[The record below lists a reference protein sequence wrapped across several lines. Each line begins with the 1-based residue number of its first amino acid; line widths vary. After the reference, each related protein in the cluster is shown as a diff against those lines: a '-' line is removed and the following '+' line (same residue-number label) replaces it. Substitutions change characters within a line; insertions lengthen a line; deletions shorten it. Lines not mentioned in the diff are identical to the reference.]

1 MVAAVS
7 RYDVLLFLHVL
18 AAFAAVTAVVL
29 LTTVAI
35 GIRGGGADA
44 APFLR
49 LSGLARTLWNVSGLG
64 TLVFGV
70 WLALDVEGYGLL
82 DGWIIAAFVLWLVAG
97 GTGAQVANTFHE
109 AGRGSASGGVDLS
122 AIGRTRVLHTVMAV
136 AVAALLVVMI
146 YKPGA

>member
-1 MVAAVS
+1 MS

-29 LTTVAI
+29 LTTVAV
-35 GIRGGGADA
+35 GVRGGADA

-70 WLALDVEGYGLL
+70 WLALDVEGYSLL
-82 DGWIIAAFVLWLVAG
+82 DGWIIAAFVLWLIAG
-97 GTGAQVANTFHE
+97 GTGAQVANTFYA
-109 AGRGSASGGVDLS
+109 AGQDADGAS
-122 AIGRTRVLHTVMAV
+122 AIARTRVLHAVMAV

>member
-1 MVAAVS
+1 MVAPMS

-35 GIRGGGADA
+35 GVRGGGGG

-49 LSGLARTLWNVSGLG
+49 LSGLARTIWNVSGLG
-64 TLVFGV
+64 TLVFGI
-70 WLALDVEGYGLL
+70 WLALDVEGYSLL
-82 DGWIIAAFVLWLVAG
+82 DGWIIAAFVLWLIAG
-97 GTGAQVANTFHE
+97 GTGAQVAQAFV
-109 AGRGSASGGVDLS
+109 SASQGPEGEVS
-122 AIGRTRVLHTVMAV
+122 ALERTRVLHAVMAV

>member
-1 MVAAVS
+1 VS
-7 RYDVLLFLHVL
+7 RYELLLFLHLL

-35 GIRGGGADA
+35 GVRGDGANA

-49 LSGLARTLWNVSGLG
+49 LSGLARTLWNVSGVG

-70 WLALDVEGYGLL
+70 WLALDMDDYGLF
-82 DGWIIAAFVLWLVAG
+82 DGWIIAALVLWAIAG
-97 GTGAQVANTFHE
+97 GTGQQVAQAFYE
-109 AGRGSASGGVDLS
+109 AGRQPGVDTGAAL
-122 AIGRTRVLHTVMAV
+122 ARTRALHAVMAV
-136 AVAALLVVMI
+136 TVAALLVVMI

>member
-1 MVAAVS
+1 MS

-29 LTTVAI
+29 LTTVAV
-35 GIRGGGADA
+35 GVRGGVDA

-49 LSGLARTLWNVSGLG
+49 VSGLARTLWNVSGLG

-70 WLALDVEGYGLL
+70 WLAIDVEGYSLL
-82 DGWIIAAFVLWLVAG
+82 DGWIIAAFVLWLIAAG
-97 GTGAQVANTFHE
+97 AGAQVANTFYA
-109 AGRGSASGGVDLS
+109 AGQGPEGDVS
-122 AIGRTRVLHTVMAV
+122 AIARTRVVHAVMAV